1 MSIILPSTHMPM
13 PASENGGQDA
23 CDLRHSA
30 SRETTQALTAQTRFH
45 GTRGGTAVARTLFGD
60 VNPSSKLPVT
70 WPRSVGQVPIYYAH
84 NITHMP
90 KDQGKRYWDTPSTPQ
105 FEFGYGLSYTRFRIG
120 APTLDAPALM
130 PGGKVTVSTRV
141 TNTGDRAGDEVVQ
154 LYIHQQ
160 AGRASRPVRELKGF
174 QRVTLKPG
182 ETRTVS
188 FVLDEKSAILE
199 PGGALLGG
207 RSGHVRPVDGLELEH
222 REPRSVRRW
231 RRGAARAG
239 RGFAP
244 S

>member
-1 MSIILPSTHMPM
+1 M
-13 PASENGGQDA
+13 
-23 CDLRHSA
+23 
-30 SRETTQALTAQTRFH
+30 TAQTRLH
-45 GTRGGTAVARTLFGD
+45 GTRSAPAIALTLFGD
-60 VNPSSKLPVT
+60 VNPGGKLPVT

-84 NITHMP
+84 NTTHMP
-90 KDQGKRYWDTPSTPQ
+90 KDQGKRYWDILSTPQ

-160 AGRASRPVRELKGF
+160 AGRASRPVCELKGF

-188 FVLDEKSAILE
+188 FTLDEKSVQYWNAAE
-199 PGGALLGG
+199 HSWVVDPGMFDLWVGSSSNIENHGQFAVG
-207 RSGHVRPVDGLELEH
+207 
-222 REPRSVRRW
+222 
-231 RRGAARAG
+231 GAARAG
-239 RGFAP
+239 RGFV
-244 S
+244 SS